1 MSGVIAEDH
10 ARQLKAVEETR
21 KLLETERRAAED
33 DLKTKEAAVSSFLTE
48 HPQLAGEVGAATS
61 GGLIRAADRDRAGQ
75 LGGGDVAGLE
85 LQAAQ
90 LEEQLAATGQ
100 RPPPVN
106 GVAAPDP
113 VLLAAAE
120 RAQTEL
126 QAAERDLTD
135 KQAHLTNEHPD
146 VKMALRRVSVAEA
159 ASRRAQAALAASRVP
174 TPAPVA
180 VPAALPDDA
189 RTAALKR
196 ALAAVRQQI
205 AAAHTRAAPRV
216 EAPKG
221 GPSMVA
227 IDTQWIRLNR
237 DAAEARD
244 RATQLQ
250 TKQFQAD
257 LASSVTSAGEGGRL
271 VVADR
276 PFKPLRPSAGG
287 RGKIVALGSAVSI
300 LFALL
305 TMVVLAMFDDHLYA
319 APDIQRVLDDG
330 FVVVIPSSP
339 RKMLPKPVEVPDVGG
354 AESGTASG

>member
-1 MSGVIAEDH
+1 
-10 ARQLKAVEETR
+10 
-21 KLLETERRAAED
+21 
-33 DLKTKEAAVSSFLTE
+33 
-48 HPQLAGEVGAATS
+48 
-61 GGLIRAADRDRAGQ
+61 
-75 LGGGDVAGLE
+75 
-85 LQAAQ
+85 
-90 LEEQLAATGQ
+90 
-100 RPPPVN
+100 
-106 GVAAPDP
+106 
-113 VLLAAAE
+113 
-120 RAQTEL
+120 
-126 QAAERDLTD
+126 
-135 KQAHLTNEHPD
+135 
-146 VKMALRRVSVAEA
+146 
-159 ASRRAQAALAASRVP
+159 VP

-180 VPAALPDDA
+180 APTALPDDA

-205 AAAHTRAAPRV
+205 SAAHTRTVPKAEV
-216 EAPKG
+216 PKG

-227 IDTQWIRLNR
+227 IDTEWIRLNR
-237 DAAEARD
+237 EVTEARE

-257 LASSVTSAGEGGRL
+257 LAASVTSAGEGGRL

-287 RGKIVALGSAVSI
+287 RGKIVGVGMAVSI

-319 APDIQRVLDDG
+319 VPDIERVLDDG

-339 RKMLPKPVEVPDVGG
+339 RKMLPKPVEAPDVGG